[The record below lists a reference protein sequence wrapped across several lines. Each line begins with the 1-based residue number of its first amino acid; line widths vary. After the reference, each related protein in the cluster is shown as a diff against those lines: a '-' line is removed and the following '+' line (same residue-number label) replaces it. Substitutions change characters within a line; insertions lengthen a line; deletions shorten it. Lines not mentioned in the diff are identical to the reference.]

1 MKKIKLT
8 LLALSVLLI
17 VVCLSGCTSSKT
29 ADGIEY
35 EIENGTAT
43 IVGYTDTT
51 TRTEIIIPDE
61 FEGVP
66 VTEIADFGLFNAES
80 VEKIVIG
87 KNVQKIGGWS
97 MTNEQKLKAFEVDSE
112 NQHFTSVD
120 GVLFSKDMKTLIYY
134 PPAKGI
140 EFNNLGQAKE
150 MTQYVIPNG
159 VETIRTKAF
168 YKCYYVDKIEIPDS
182 VTTIEEKAFHRCSAL
197 KEINLPDT
205 LVTIGKDAFAYCSE
219 VTSVI
224 IPSSVES
231 IGEYAFFNC
240 PKLKKVEVLK
250 SEDEIELGKKWY
262 PTDNGREIKDLQ
274 IIWK

>member
-35 EIENGTAT
+35 KIENGTAT

>member
-197 KEINLPDT
+197 KEINLPDS

>member
-1 MKKIKLT
+1 MFVCPD
-8 LLALSVLLI
+8 VLLQ
-17 VVCLSGCTSSKT
+17 KA

-35 EIENGTAT
+35 KIENGTAT

-112 NQHFTSVD
+112 NQYFTAVD
-120 GVLFSKDMKTLIYY
+120 GVLFLKDMKTLIYY

-150 MTQYVIPNG
+150 MTQYVIPDG

-197 KEINLPDT
+197 KEINLPDV

-219 VTSVI
+219 VTSVT
-224 IPSSVES
+224 IPASVES

-250 SEDEIELGKKWY
+250 SEDEIELGEKWY
-262 PTDNGREIKDLQ
+262 PTDNGREIKDLK

>member
-1 MKKIKLT
+1 MKKIKYIF
-8 LLALSVLLI
+8 LALAVIMVVLSF
-17 VVCLSGCTSSKT
+17 SGCSSTKT
-29 ADGIEY
+29 ADGIKY
-35 EIENGTAT
+35 TIENSQA
-43 IVGYTDTT
+43 IVTGYTDTT
-51 TRTEIIIPDE
+51 TRKEVVIPDE
-61 FEGVP
+61 FQGVP
-66 VTEIADFGLFNAES
+66 VTEISDFGLFNAES

-112 NQHFTSVD
+112 NQYFTAVD

-140 EFNNLGQAKE
+140 EFNNLGEAKE
-150 MTQYVIPNG
+150 MTQYVIPDG

-182 VTTIEEKAFHRCSAL
+182 VKTIEEKAFHRCSAL
-197 KEINLPDT
+197 KEINLPDS

-219 VTSVI
+219 VTSVT
-224 IPSSVES
+224 IPASVES

>member
-35 EIENGTAT
+35 KIENGTAT

-112 NQHFTSVD
+112 NQYFTAVD

-150 MTQYVIPNG
+150 MTQYVIPDG
-159 VETIRTKAF
+159 VETIRAKAF
-168 YKCYYVDKIEIPDS
+168 YKCYYIDKIEIPDS
-182 VTTIEEKAFHRCSAL
+182 VKTIEEKAFHRCSAL
-197 KEINLPDT
+197 KEINLPDE

-219 VTSVI
+219 VTSVT
-224 IPSSVES
+224 IPASVES

>member
-35 EIENGTAT
+35 KIENGTAT

-150 MTQYVIPNG
+150 MTQYVIPDG

-168 YKCYYVDKIEIPDS
+168 YKCYYVDKIEIPNS
-182 VTTIEEKAFHRCSAL
+182 VKTIEEKAFHRCSAL
-197 KEINLPDT
+197 KEINLPDS

-219 VTSVI
+219 VTSVT
-224 IPSSVES
+224 IPASVES

>member
-8 LLALSVLLI
+8 LLVLSVLLI

-35 EIENGTAT
+35 KIENGTAT

-112 NQHFTSVD
+112 NQYFTAVD

-150 MTQYVIPNG
+150 MTQYVIPDG

-168 YKCYYVDKIEIPDS
+168 YKCYYVDKIEIPNS
-182 VTTIEEKAFHRCSAL
+182 VKTIEEKAFHRCSAL
-197 KEINLPDT
+197 KEINLPDS

-219 VTSVI
+219 VTSVT
-224 IPSSVES
+224 IPANVES

>member
-1 MKKIKLT
+1 MKKIKLI

-17 VVCLSGCTSSKT
+17 VVCLSGCTSSKK

-35 EIENGTAT
+35 KIENGTAT

-112 NQHFTSVD
+112 NQYFTAVD

-140 EFNNLGQAKE
+140 EFNNLGEAKN
-150 MTQYVIPNG
+150 TVQYTIPDG

-168 YKCYYVDKIEIPDS
+168 YKCYYVDTIDIPSS
-182 VTTIEEKAFHRCSAL
+182 VKNIEEKAFHRCNAL
-197 KEINLPDT
+197 KQVKIPDSV
-205 LVTIGKDAFAYCSE
+205 VTIGKDAFAYCGLLTE
-219 VTSVI
+219 VT

-240 PKLKKVEVLK
+240 PKVQKVEVLK
-250 SEDEIELGKKWY
+250 SEDQIELGEKWY
-262 PTDNGREIKDLQ
+262 PTDNGREIKDLK

>member
-1 MKKIKLT
+1 MKKFRFI
-8 LLALSVLLI
+8 LLI
-17 VVCLSGCTSSKT
+17 LPVMLAVICLSGCTATKT

-35 EIENGTAT
+35 KIEDGKAIIT
-43 IVGYTDTT
+43 GYTDTT

-97 MTNEQKLKAFEVDSE
+97 MTNEQKLREFEVDSE
-112 NQHFTSVD
+112 NQYFTAVD

-150 MTQYVIPNG
+150 MTQYVIPDG

-182 VTTIEEKAFHRCSAL
+182 VKTIEEKAFHRCSAL
-197 KEINLPDT
+197 KEINLPDS

-219 VTSVI
+219 VTSVT
-224 IPSSVES
+224 IPSKVES

-240 PKLKKVEVLK
+240 PKIKTVEVLR
-250 SEDEIELGKKWY
+250 SEDEIELGEKWY
-262 PTDNGREIKDLQ
+262 PTDNGREIKELQ
-274 IIWK
+274 INWK